1 MFTTPRHVRNKTSE
15 KRGKTRTM
23 TDTKANNPN
32 FRKVHLDTPIKRGE
46 IGFTILTLRRPMS
59 GELRGLMLSDL
70 ARMDV
75 NAMMKLLPRISDP
88 CITEA
93 EAAAMPSEDL
103 FACATEIGSFFLQ
116 KADLAGF
123 PRA

>member
-1 MFTTPRHVRNKTSE
+1 
-15 KRGKTRTM
+15 M
-23 TDTKANNPN
+23 TDTKPDDQK
-32 FRKVHLDTPIKRGE
+32 FRDVPLDTPIKRGDDK
-46 IGFTILTLRRPMS
+46 IGALTLRRPNS
-59 GELRGLMLSDL
+59 GELRGLALSDL

-75 NAMMKLLPRISDP
+75 NAMIKLLPRISSP
-88 CITEA
+88 TITEA

-116 KADLAGF
+116 KADLEGF

>member
-1 MFTTPRHVRNKTSE
+1 MPNTAESAMYRDVPLDNPIT
-15 KRGKTRTM
+15 RG
-23 TDTKANNPN
+23 DTKITA
-32 FRKVHLDTPIKRGE
+32 LQ
-46 IGFTILTLRRPMS
+46 LRRPNS
-59 GELRGLMLSDL
+59 GELRGLTLSDL

-75 NAMMKLLPRISDP
+75 NAMIKLLPRIATPS
-88 CITEA
+88 ITEA
-93 EAAAMPSEDL
+93 DAAAMPPEDL